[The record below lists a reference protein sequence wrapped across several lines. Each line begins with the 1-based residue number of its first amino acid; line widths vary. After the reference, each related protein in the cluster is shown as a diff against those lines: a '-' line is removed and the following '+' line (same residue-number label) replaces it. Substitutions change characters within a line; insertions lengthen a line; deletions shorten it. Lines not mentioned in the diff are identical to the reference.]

1 MSVAIISLIVLKS
14 LFGSFEIKTIA
25 EFDRPIAKAVFD
37 QNTGELKEVVL
48 GAEPLHPADY
58 RNSADLPTAILFYE
72 GGKLLKRI
80 DIPPAGIVRFFH
92 SHSGNYV
99 AVERVYG
106 ERQEAAPPIL
116 TGGGEFVLYNSEGKV
131 VWKKNIVL
139 GKYDLESPIP
149 QVTLSDSG
157 EFIVWGSGE
166 LAHYDVEGNKRDISE
181 GCSDANWVRVS
192 EDGRFFIVSH
202 TCDGVPTLSLYH
214 HGGQLKWRASSP
226 DHLDV
231 HGIWISPHGK
241 YVIGHHHHSETFYEG
256 KNVKELP
263 KEVKREL
270 LSKRRKTELIKEEK
284 ITMKFF
290 RVDFAF
296 DSTGQVLWVKK
307 DSVYPS
313 MAPQNPYTIFFD
325 KDENYFSQRTNNVIT
340 VCELRTGKVIFQIR
354 LPERRW
360 VRLGVFKEN
369 NVAFILRKGVM
380 GPFSYEIYDLK
391 GALIFKE
398 ELPPGFIPCY
408 ISHDLMTVKGVDI
421 EKNGVC
427 EVLRR

>member
-1 MSVAIISLIVLKS
+1 MTGAIVSLIVLTS
-14 LFGSFEIKTIA
+14 LLGSFDIKTIA

-37 QNTGELKEVVL
+37 QNTGELKEVIL
-48 GAEPLHPADY
+48 GQ
-58 RNSADLPTAILFYE
+58 DLPTAILFYKN
-72 GGKLLKRI
+72 GKLIKRI

-106 ERQEAAPPIL
+106 ERQEAEPPIL

-139 GKYDLESPIP
+139 GKYDFESPIP

-166 LAHYDVEGNKRDISE
+166 LAHYDLEGNKRDISE

-214 HGGQLKWRASSP
+214 HSGQLKWRAPPP
-226 DHLDV
+226 DQLDI

-241 YVIGHHHHSETFYEG
+241 YVIGVSFQWDTFYEG

-263 KEVKREL
+263 EEVRRKL
-270 LSKRRKTELIKEEK
+270 LSKMRKTKLIKEGK
-284 ITMKFF
+284 ITMRFF

-307 DSVYPS
+307 DSEYPS
-313 MAPQNPYTIFFD
+313 MAPQNPYAVHF
-325 KDENYFSQRTNNVIT
+325 DENEDYFAQSTSKPKGPEKKGSTRLLICRTATGEVFSSIPFSQRYW
-340 VCELRTGKVIFQIR
+340 LKLAKF
-354 LPERRW
+354 
-360 VRLGVFKEN
+360 EN
-369 NVAFILRKGVM
+369 NKVAFFLRKGIT
-380 GPFSYEIYDLK
+380 GPFFYEIHDLK